1 MIKKF
6 LSRKFILSL
15 LSVICGFLG
24 MTNLPDELVLQIG
37 NMLMVILPSVIYV
50 ITEGK
55 IDRNSLECD
64 MKKIF
69 EIMELK
75 K

>member
-6 LSRKFILSL
+6 LSRKFVLSL

-24 MTNLPDELVLQIG
+24 MTNLPEDIVLQIG
-37 NMLMVILPSVIYV
+37 NMLLVAVPSIVYV

-55 IDRNSLECD
+55 IDRNSLESD
-64 MKKIF
+64 MKKLLDIT
-69 EIMELK
+69 ELK

>member
-15 LSVICGFLG
+15 LSVICGLLG

-37 NMLMVILPSVIYV
+37 NMLMVVLPTVIYV

-64 MKKIF
+64 MKKIL
-69 EIMELK
+69 EIIELK